1 MHACRVKTR
10 SDHFMPT
17 ISIPT
22 SGLELKAD
30 TDDNLLKVLRRHE
43 VPIHYSCKQGECGS
57 CKCMLERGEVEIRG
71 YKDSALPPSQRAQGL
86 ILACCSRLKGD
97 VQLRLI
103 DSDDYIVHPER
114 QLVAEVIALREL
126 APEVFGLRLKIRD
139 VDRDGEPFIF
149 SAGQYVQLSVQTDA
163 DTRIARD
170 FSMASTP
177 VDAEYDDELEFHIRR
192 TATGA
197 FSGLLGNGIRLGST
211 MVVDGPMGSSHFR
224 PRHQGPLYA
233 VAAGT
238 GFAPMLSI
246 VKTALHNGKLE
257 PVVFYAG
264 FKTPAEV
271 YGREDLALLQR
282 EFNNFRFDVVVEQD
296 AGAGDRTGRVG
307 DVLLHDV
314 ADFAGAK
321 VYLAGSPGM
330 VETVSACLLE
340 RGLPAADVH
349 ADAFYAPKTE
359 RTQALPAAQV
369 VVDATAEKNR
379 FSLPSPLQSE
389 V

>member
-1 MHACRVKTR
+1 
-10 SDHFMPT
+10 MPI

-22 SGLELKAD
+22 NGLELEAD
-30 TDDNLLKVLRRHE
+30 ADDNLLKVLRRYK

-57 CKCMLERGEVEIRG
+57 CKCVLEGGEVDMHG
-71 YKDSALPPSQRAQGL
+71 YKGSALQPAQREQGL

-114 QLVAEVIALREL
+114 HLVAEVIALREL
-126 APEVFGLRLKIRD
+126 APEIFGLRLKIRY
-139 VDRDGEPFIF
+139 VDRDGEPFLF
-149 SAGQYVQLSVQTDA
+149 SAGQYVQLSVQTGP
-163 DTRIARD
+163 DTLIARD

-197 FSGLLGNGIRLGST
+197 FSGLLGRSIRLGSLIA
-211 MVVDGPMGSSHFR
+211 VDGPMGSSHFR
-224 PRHQGPLYA
+224 PRHEGPLYA
-233 VAAGT
+233 VSAGT
-238 GFAPMLSI
+238 GFAPMLSV
-246 VKTALHNGKLE
+246 VKTALNNGKLE

-271 YGREDLALLQR
+271 YGREGLAQLQR

-296 AGAGDRTGRVG
+296 AGASDRSGRVG
-307 DVLLHDV
+307 DVLLDDV

-330 VETVSACLLE
+330 VEAVSACLLE

-349 ADAFYAPKTE
+349 ADAFYAPKPGLSLSA
-359 RTQALPAAQV
+359 QA
-369 VVDATAEKNR
+369 VVDAAEENDR
-379 FSLPSPLQSE
+379 LTLPSPLQSE
-389 V
+389 I

>member
-1 MHACRVKTR
+1 
-10 SDHFMPT
+10 MPI

-22 SGLELKAD
+22 SGLELQAD
-30 TDDNLLKVLRRHE
+30 ADDNLLKVLRRYK

-57 CKCMLERGEVEIRG
+57 CKCVLEQGEVDLHG
-71 YKDSALPPSQRAQGL
+71 YKDTVLPLAQREQGL

-114 QLVAEVIALREL
+114 HLVAEVIGLREL
-126 APEVFGLRLKIRD
+126 APEVFGLRLKIRY
-139 VDRDGEPFIF
+139 VDRDGEPFLF
-149 SAGQYVQLSVQTDA
+149 SAGQYAQLGVQTDP
-163 DTRIARD
+163 DTLVARD

-197 FSGLLGNGIRLGST
+197 FSGLLGRSIRLGSLIA
-211 MVVDGPMGSSHFR
+211 VDGPMGSSHFR
-224 PRHQGPLYA
+224 PRHEGPLYA
-233 VAAGT
+233 VSAGT
-238 GFAPMLSI
+238 GFAPMLSV
-246 VKTALHNGKLE
+246 VKTALNNGKLE

-271 YGREDLALLQR
+271 YGREDLAQLQH
-282 EFNNFRFDVVVEQD
+282 EFNNFRSHVVVEQD
-296 AGAGDRTGRVG
+296 AGASDRTGRVG
-307 DVLLHDV
+307 DVLLDDV

-330 VETVSACLLE
+330 VEAVSACLLE
-340 RGLPAADVH
+340 RGLPAGDVH
-349 ADAFYAPKTE
+349 ADAFYAPKPGLAE
-359 RTQALPAAQV
+359 AAPAAQ
-369 VVDATAEKNR
+369 AALSAAEANGLL
-379 FSLPSPLQSE
+379 SLPSPLRSE